1 MAFHSPRGP
10 FSSLLFQFSSLL
22 CPSPLSLVNFIA
34 GVVINFCRETWL
46 SDLVVNSS
54 GIIKETYMLP
64 KLPQS
69 CPILCDPMDCS
80 LPGSSVTGVGFY
92 ALLQGIFPTQGLNPC
107 LLCHLHWQVGSLP
120 LAPPGKPT
128 KETHLV
134 KSWLC
139 HLCDLRQ
146 VTWLTWI
153 FSSSPINWRQFYG
166 SQRTGL
172 NT

>member
-34 GVVINFCRETWL
+34 GVVINFCRETSL

>member
-92 ALLQGIFPTQGLNPC
+92 ALHQGIFPTQGLNPC

>member
-10 FSSLLFQFSSLL
+10 FSSLLFQFSSL

>member
-34 GVVINFCRETWL
+34 GVVINFCGETWL

>member
-134 KSWLC
+134 KS
-139 HLCDLRQ
+139 
-146 VTWLTWI
+146 
-153 FSSSPINWRQFYG
+153 
-166 SQRTGL
+166 
-172 NT
+172 